1 MPTKSDRRVP
11 LPAGLLP
18 LLTQPELETYYQ
30 VSDWTVLRW
39 IEDGMPV
46 EPGPEPQAWSVE
58 RLAEIAARAA
68 AATPGPWGFY
78 DGDNYADV
86 AADLEQTSRGSYS
99 YRHTVSTANSTCV
112 VSS

>member
-11 LPAGLLP
+11 LPAGLMP

-46 EPGPEPQAWSVE
+46 ERLKSTGQKKEVRRFDLTAVKAWM
-58 RLAEIAARAA
+58 AEQDQL
-68 AATPGPWGFY
+68 AAT
-78 DGDNYADV
+78 A
-86 AADLEQTSRGSYS
+86 
-99 YRHTVSTANSTCV
+99 
-112 VSS
+112 

>member
-46 EPGPEPQAWSVE
+46 ERLRTTGQKKQVRRFDLHAVKAWMAE
-58 RLAEIAARAA
+58 RDQL
-68 AATPGPWGFY
+68 AAT
-78 DGDNYADV
+78 A
-86 AADLEQTSRGSYS
+86 
-99 YRHTVSTANSTCV
+99 
-112 VSS
+112 

>member
-1 MPTKSDRRVP
+1 MPRKSDRRVP

-46 EPGPEPQAWSVE
+46 KRLKTTGRQQKEIRRFDLNAVEAWM
-58 RLAEIAARAA
+58 AECEQLAA
-68 AATPGPWGFY
+68 A
-78 DGDNYADV
+78 
-86 AADLEQTSRGSYS
+86 S
-99 YRHTVSTANSTCV
+99 
-112 VSS
+112 